1 MSFMIPSTTG
11 LNVDSR
17 YAKIFEPNLYHN
29 TWLVP
34 GVTFTPKYKIGP
46 AGQIC
51 VHQLSDTAE
60 TEPGTPGRDFVHTD
74 ADDTMIPILLNN
86 NFQESDKAYG
96 VAIESIEA
104 NVADAMLS
112 NVTAKIQTGYNQSAL
127 ACLVTE
133 GTAVSGSALTR
144 DNIRSEIIA
153 ARTALVKK
161 KARANTVLCS
171 PETFGLILDAAG
183 AAFTPTINDRM
194 TNDGQVGRWLGLN
207 FIEVSGL
214 SATNAKYYNSGNTLK
229 TATFSGIDF
238 IMYDFD
244 ALSVVSNLE
253 AFRLMDGGK
262 DFIGVLA
269 QGELN
274 TGYKVTNAARVAVRK
289 TA

>member
-1 MSFMIPSTTG
+1 MSFIIPPTTG

-46 AGQIC
+46 AGQIY
-51 VHQLSDTAE
+51 VHQLSDGADL
-60 TEPGTPGRDFVHTD
+60 EPGTPGRDFTHENATD
-74 ADDTMIPILLNN
+74 TLIPIMLNN
-86 NFQESDKAYG
+86 NFQKSEKAYG
-96 VAIESIEA
+96 VAVESIEA

-112 NVTAKIQTGYNQSAL
+112 QVTAKIQASYNQSAL

-133 GTAVSGSALTR
+133 GTAVSGSALTK
-144 DNIRSEIIA
+144 DTIRGEIIA
-153 ARTALVKK
+153 ARTALVKN

-171 PETFGLILDAAG
+171 PDTFGLILDAAG

-194 TNDGQVGRWLGLN
+194 TNDGQVGRWLGMN

-214 SATNAKYYNSGNTLK
+214 SATSAKYYNGANALK

-238 IMYDFD
+238 IMYDYD

-269 QGELN
+269 QGEMN

-289 TA
+289 HS

>member
-1 MSFMIPSTTG
+1 MSLIIPSTG
-11 LNVDSR
+11 LNVDAR

-34 GVTFTPKYKIGP
+34 GVTFTDKYKIGP
-46 AGQIC
+46 AGQIF
-51 VHQLSDTAE
+51 VHQLNDATE
-60 TEPGTPGRDFVHTD
+60 TEPGTPGRDFTHKNA
-74 ADDTMIPILLNN
+74 ADTLIPIMLNN
-86 NFQESDKAYG
+86 NYQESDKAYG

-104 NVADAMLS
+104 NVADTLLS
-112 NVTAKIQTGYNQSAL
+112 NVVAKIQGGYNQSAL

-133 GTAVSGSALTR
+133 GTAVSGTALTK

-153 ARTALVKK
+153 ARTDIVKK

-194 TNDGQVGRWLGLN
+194 TNDGQVGRWLGMN
-207 FIEVSGL
+207 FIECSGL

-229 TATFSGIDF
+229 TATFTGIDF

-253 AFRLMDGGK
+253 AFRLMDGSLN
-262 DFIGVLA
+262 FVGVVA

-274 TGYKVTNAARVAVRK
+274 TGFRVTNSNRVAVRK
-289 TA
+289 HS